1 MNPSVSTRCRLTAV
15 YPLGSLRYRPLVLDL
30 LRQLPPPAQ
39 FRAEAGFTVRPDAL
53 IREIIKRDIPEPSVG
68 FAFDDADAASR
79 PSKRGLDDPAAA
91 PTGSPAQRIKT
102 E

>member
-1 MNPSVSTRCRLTAV
+1 V